1 MKTIADKIKAIIAKA
16 ASTDSE
22 AEAEALM
29 AYAAQ
34 MMEKHQIDI
43 AAIDAA
49 ADPIGTDADAFRPT
63 SGPSSYKPRVRARL
77 AAYYGC
83 KVFAQQKWVGK
94 YIQQS
99 YEISGPESARV
110 TTELMF
116 EFVWNQV
123 VEKAAK
129 LAAEGHGDRGK
140 MIRHITNA
148 LCARIYQLEQ
158 ANKAKPTEQAKTEAG
173 KNALMVIG
181 NALEAYYDARYPDR
195 VEGKATVR
203 RATKAASAAAGSISL
218 ARQTTGSSAKRIGG

>member
-29 AYAAQ
+29 AFAAQ

-49 ADPIGTDADAFRPT
+49 ADPIGTNADDFRPS
-63 SGPSSYKPRVRARL
+63 SGPSSYKPRVRASL
-77 AAYYGC
+77 ARYYGC
-83 KVFAQQKWVGK
+83 KVFLQQKRVGK

-123 VEKAAK
+123 VEKAAA
-129 LAAEGHGDRGK
+129 LAAEGRGDRGK

-148 LCARIYQLEQ
+148 LVGRIDGLYM
-158 ANKAKPTEQAKTEAG
+158 AAKDKPTEQAKTEAG

-181 NALEAYYDARYPDR
+181 NALEAYYEAKYPNR
-195 VEGKATVR
+195 VLVGGGTR
-203 RATKAASAAAGSISL
+203 RAMNAASAAAGSISL
-218 ARQTTGSSAKRIGG
+218 ARQTTGTSTRRIGQ

>member
-77 AAYYGC
+77 ASYYGC
-83 KVFAQQKWVGK
+83 KVFRQQKVVGK
-94 YIQQS
+94 YVQQC

-129 LAAEGHGDRGK
+129 LAEDGHGDRGK

-203 RATKAASAAAGSISL
+203 RATSAASAAAGSISL